1 MSFKTKFTSH
11 AIFNKYSIR
20 QTASTQTHSTKYLTQ
35 HGLSTKTVNK
45 NMTTKTNC

>member
-1 MSFKTKFTSH
+1 MSFKTPVMQYLTSTL
-11 AIFNKYSIR
+11 SLR
-20 QTASTQTHSTKYLTQ
+20 QTASTQTDSTKYLTQ